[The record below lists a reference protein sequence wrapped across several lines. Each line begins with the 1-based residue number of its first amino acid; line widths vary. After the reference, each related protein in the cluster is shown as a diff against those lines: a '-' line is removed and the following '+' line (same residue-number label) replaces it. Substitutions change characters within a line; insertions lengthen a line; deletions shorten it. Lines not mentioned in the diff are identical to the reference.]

1 MFVCKVPQLCTKMHN
16 MFICKVLFFCT
27 FHLTSFLPP
36 SSPLPPL
43 FNARLTTT
51 HIALPPSPPRTTPH
65 NTTHTLH
72 NVAQREHTPL
82 ALGSAVATLRTTEH
96 LPHDK
101 QHLQATSPQLTTTLH
116 TVAQRSQI
124 GRAHV

>member
-1 MFVCKVPQLCTKMHN
+1 MFV
-16 MFICKVLFFCT
+16 CKVLFFCT
-27 FHLTSFLPP
+27 FHLSSFLPP
-36 SSPLPPL
+36 LFAPTPLL
-43 FNARLTTT
+43 NARLTTT
-51 HIALPPSPPRTTPH
+51 HIAHHPSPPRTTPH

-72 NVAQREHTPL
+72 NVAQREYTPL

-116 TVAQRSQI
+116 TVAQRSQK
-124 GRAHV
+124 